1 MKTIAMAIA
10 LTMMLA
16 APAHAA
22 QGDSTILPAEWAS
35 YKESFV
41 TEDGRVVD
49 TANNG
54 ISHSESQGY
63 GLVLAVLADDR
74 PAFERIWSFTRTQL
88 LVRDDGL
95 ASWRWDP
102 AATPNITDTNN
113 ATDGDILIAYGL
125 ALAGAAWDDE
135 SLTEAATTIARTIG
149 RSMLVAVDGMPAILP
164 GATGFAEQANGRGPV
179 LNPSY
184 WVFEALPVL
193 AELDPVTNWS
203 AVRETG
209 IELIR
214 RARLT
219 KSGLPPDWLVIDEKG
234 MVQPAA
240 DFPVEFGYNGIRIPL
255 YMMRAGVNP
264 VLLDPFRESADEEG
278 LHKVGPVTGAK
289 LEPITEPGYRLIGAA
304 MDCIATGTA
313 VPEDLRTM
321 EPTSYY
327 AATLQLLMLDYLR
340 RAQPDCMG
348 MPDP

>member
-16 APAHAA
+16 APAHTAEA
-22 QGDSTILPAEWAS
+22 DSMILPAEWAS
-35 YKESFV
+35 YKDSFV
-41 TEDGRVVD
+41 TGDGRVVD

-63 GLVLAVLADDR
+63 GLMLAVLADDR

-102 AATPNITDTNN
+102 AASPNLTDPNN

-125 ALAGAAWDDE
+125 ALAGTAWDDE
-135 SLTEAATTIARTIG
+135 GLTEAARAIARSIG
-149 RSMLVAVDGMPAILP
+149 RSMLVDVDGMPAILP
-164 GATGFAEQANGRGPV
+164 GAEGFADRPDGRGPV

-193 AELDPVTNWS
+193 ARLDPATNWS
-203 AVRETG
+203 AVSETG

-214 RARLT
+214 RARLSR
-219 KSGLPPDWLVIDEKG
+219 SGLPPDWLVIDDRG
-234 MVQPAA
+234 MVQPAP
-240 DFPVEFGYNGIRIPL
+240 DFPVEFGYNGIRVPL
-255 YMMRAGVNP
+255 YMMRAGINP
-264 VLLDPFRESADEEG
+264 VLLDPFREFADAEG
-278 LHKVGPVTGAK
+278 LHKVDPVTGTRF
-289 LEPITEPGYRLIGAA
+289 EPIGEPGYRLIGAA
-304 MDCIATGTA
+304 MECVAAGTP
-313 VPEDLRTM
+313 VPEALRTM

-340 RAQPDCMG
+340 RAQPTCMG
-348 MPDP
+348 MPTP

>member
-10 LTMMLA
+10 LTMMLS
-16 APAHAA
+16 APAQAVE
-22 QGDSTILPAEWAS
+22 GESTILPAEWSS

-63 GLVLAVLADDR
+63 GLILAVLADDR
-74 PAFERIWSFTRTQL
+74 PVFERIWSFTRTQL

-102 AATPNITDTNN
+102 AATPNLTDTNN

-125 ALAGAAWDDE
+125 ALAGTAWDDD
-135 SLTEAATTIARTIG
+135 SFTEAAKAITRTIG
-149 RSMLVAVDGMPAILP
+149 RTMLVEVDGMPAILP
-164 GATGFAEQANGRGPV
+164 GAMGFTDQPNGRGPV

-193 AELDPVTNWS
+193 GRLDPVTNWD
-203 AVRETG
+203 AVAETG

-219 KSGLPPDWLVIDEKG
+219 RSGLPPDWLVLDEQG

-240 DFPVEFGYNGIRIPL
+240 DFPVEFGYNGIRVPL
-255 YMMRAGVNP
+255 YMMRGGVNP
-264 VLLDPFRESADEEG
+264 VLLEPFRDSADEEG
-278 LHKVGPVTGAK
+278 LYKVDPVTGEK
-289 LEPITEPGYRLIGAA
+289 LEPIGEPGYRLIAAA
-304 MDCIATGTA
+304 MECVAAGTSI
-313 VPEDLRTM
+313 PEDLRTM
-321 EPTSYY
+321 APTSYY

-340 RAQPDCMG
+340 RAEPECVG
-348 MPDP
+348 MATP

>member
-10 LTMMLA
+10 LTMMLSV
-16 APAHAA
+16 PAHAA
-22 QGDSTILPAEWAS
+22 EAGGTIQPAEWAS

-63 GLVLAVLADDR
+63 GLILAVLADDR

-102 AATPNITDTNN
+102 AATPNLTDTNN

-125 ALAGAAWDDE
+125 ALAGTAWEDD
-135 SLTEAATTIARTIG
+135 SLTDAARTITRTIG
-149 RSMLVAVDGMPAILP
+149 RSMLVEVDGMPAILP
-164 GATGFAEQANGRGPV
+164 GAMGFADQPNGRGPV

-193 AELDPVTNWS
+193 AQLDPVTNWG
-203 AVRETG
+203 AVSETG

-214 RARLT
+214 RARIT
-219 KSGLPPDWLVIDEKG
+219 RSGLPPDWLVIDDKG
-234 MVQPAA
+234 MVQPAP
-240 DFPVEFGYNGIRIPL
+240 DFPVEFGYNGIRVPL

-278 LHKVGPVTGAK
+278 LHKIDPVTGER
-289 LEPITEPGYRLIGAA
+289 LEPISEPGYRLIGAA
-304 MDCIATGTA
+304 MECVAEGTVIPA
-313 VPEDLRTM
+313 DLRTM
-321 EPTSYY
+321 APTSYY

-348 MPDP
+348 GPQT